1 MVMPRVSGVSGNGRS
16 ECSVIP
22 ITLELREPLLVA
34 YFEPLAEP
42 ERPAKALEA
51 LKVGVIA
58 LQTAC
63 PTLDT
68 QIVKDQFAEMQE
80 DFGDALARYF
90 AEKDGIVPKSLND
103 AFGDKGALSEFL
115 LRYFD
120 PETGRLVRLMDGQ
133 VGPSSRFAKLFD
145 PKNKDGVIATI
156 EDKVK
161 QLVEAKLNEVLTEF
175 SLDDN
180 DSAMSRL
187 KTMIDS
193 AFSGLREALGVKAA
207 RAEEAERGHVKG
219 FSFEEDLYTFV
230 AEMGRQ
236 FGDETELV
244 RGTPGIHK
252 CKTGDH
258 LITLGE
264 TTGAPG
270 LRIVVEVK
278 DQAYKAKKAI
288 AELQEAKKNRE
299 AVSGIFIFAKGCEPV
314 EFGNFKRIDND
325 FYCTADKTAL
335 AEGAP
340 LLFLWAAYELARV
353 QAVAAVRK
361 ETGGKLDLERI
372 QQHIDGIVAW
382 VPRLSEIITKASTI
396 QKSGSAIETTTKEIK
411 EDIDRRVAEILA
423 LLRLDA
429 E

>member
-1 MVMPRVSGVSGNGRS
+1 MSANVANRLVVLSSANGS
-16 ECSVIP
+16 MHLD
-22 ITLELREPLLVA
+22 LEVCDPVVVGFLSPYEG
-34 YFEPLAEP
+34 
-42 ERPAKALEA
+42 PARTTKALEA
-51 LKVGVIA
+51 LRVGAGV
-58 LQTAC
+58 LQMAS
-63 PTLDT
+63 PMLDK

-80 DFGDALARYF
+80 DFGQALARYF

-103 AFGDKGALSEFL
+103 AFGDKGALSQFF

-161 QLVEAKLNEVLTEF
+161 HLVEAKLNEVLTEF
-175 SLDDN
+175 SLDDD

-207 RAEEAERGHVKG
+207 RAEEADRGHVKG
-219 FSFEEDLYTFV
+219 FSFEEDLYEVV

-264 TTGAPG
+264 TTGAPS

-278 DQAYKAKKAI
+278 DQDYKAKTAI

-299 AVSGIFIFAKGCEPV
+299 AVTGIFVFAKGCEPV
-314 EFGNFKRIDND
+314 EIGNFKRIDND
-325 FYCTADKTAL
+325 FYCTADKSAL
-335 AEGAP
+335 AEGGP
-340 LLFLWAAYELARV
+340 LPFLWAAYELARV

-361 ETGGKLDLERI
+361 EAGGKLDLERI
-372 QQHIDGIVAW
+372 QQHIDGIAAW
-382 VPRLSEIITKASTI
+382 VPRLAEIITKASTV
-396 QKSGSAIETTTKEIK
+396 QKSGIAIETTAKEIK
-411 EDIDRRVAEILA
+411 EDIDKRVVEVLA
-423 LLRLDA
+423 LLRRNA

>member
-1 MVMPRVSGVSGNGRS
+1 MNRISRVSGNGRND
-16 ECSVIP
+16 CSIIP
-22 ITLELREPLLVA
+22 LALEVREPLVVA
-34 YFEPLAEP
+34 YFGPFEEP
-42 ERPAKALEA
+42 ERSAKALEA

-68 QIVKDQFAEMQE
+68 QIVKNQFAEMQK
-80 DFGDALARYF
+80 DFGEALARCF
-90 AEKDGIVPKSLND
+90 AEKDGLLPKSLND
-103 AFGDKGALSEFL
+103 ALGDKGTLSQFF

-120 PETGRLVRLMDGQ
+120 PETGRLVRLMDDQ
-133 VGPSSRFAKLFD
+133 IGPSSKFGKLFD
-145 PKNKDGVIATI
+145 PKNKDGVIAVI

-161 QLVEAKLNEVLTEF
+161 RLVEQKLNEVLDEF
-175 SLDDN
+175 SLDED

-187 KTMIDS
+187 KTMIES
-193 AFSGLREALGVKAA
+193 AFNGLREALGVKVA

-219 FSFEEDLYTFV
+219 FCFEEDLYQVV

-244 RGTPGIHK
+244 RGTPGILK
-252 CKTGDH
+252 CKTGDF

-270 LRIVVEVK
+270 LRIAVEVK
-278 DQAYKAKKAI
+278 DQDYKPKKAI

-299 AVSGIFIFAKGCEPV
+299 AVSGIFVFAKGSEPV
-314 EFGNFKRIDND
+314 EFGNLKRIDK
-325 FYCTADKTAL
+325 AEL
-335 AEGAP
+335 AEGGP
-340 LLFLWAAYELARV
+340 LPFVWAAYELARV

-361 ETGGKLDLERI
+361 EAGGKLDLERI
-372 QQHIDGIVAW
+372 QQHIDGIAAW
-382 VPRLSEIITKASTI
+382 VPRLAEIISKASTI
-396 QKSGSAIETTTKEIK
+396 QKSGSTIEDAAKEIK
-411 EDIDRRVAEILA
+411 EDIEQRVKQVLVM
-423 LLRLDA
+423 LRLDA

>member
-1 MVMPRVSGVSGNGRS
+1 MSRISTVSGNGRNDFP
-16 ECSVIP
+16 VIQL
-22 ITLELREPLLVA
+22 TLELREPILVA
-34 YFEPLAEP
+34 YFEPFEDP
-42 ERPAKALEA
+42 ERSAKALEA

-63 PTLDT
+63 PTLDS

-80 DFGDALARYF
+80 DFGQTLSRYF

-103 AFGDKGALSEFL
+103 ALGDKGL
-115 LRYFD
+115 LPQFFQRYFD

-133 VGPSSRFAKLFD
+133 VGPSSRFGKLFD
-145 PKNKDGVIATI
+145 PQNKDGVIATI

-161 QLVEAKLNEVLTEF
+161 HLVEAKLNEVLTEF
-175 SLDDN
+175 SLDDEE
-180 DSAMSRL
+180 SAMSRM
-187 KTMIDS
+187 KAMIDT
-193 AFSGLREALGVKAA
+193 AFNGLREALGVKAA

-219 FSFEEDLYTFV
+219 FSFEEDLYAVV

-258 LITLGE
+258 LVTLGE

-288 AELQEAKKNRE
+288 TELQDAKKNRE
-299 AVSGIFIFAKGCEPV
+299 AVSGIFVFAKGCEPV

-325 FYCTADKTAL
+325 YYCTVDKSAL
-335 AEGAP
+335 AEGGP
-340 LLFLWAAYELARV
+340 LPFIWAAYELARV
-353 QAVAAVRK
+353 QAVTAVRK
-361 ETGGKLDLERI
+361 EAGGKLDLERI
-372 QQHIDGIVAW
+372 QQHIDGIADW
-382 VPRLSEIITKASTI
+382 VPRLAEIMTKANTV
-396 QKSGSAIETTTKEIK
+396 QKSGSAI
-411 EDIDRRVAEILA
+411 
-423 LLRLDA
+423 
-429 E
+429 